1 MKEIL
6 DKIRKIGIV
15 PVVALDDAGDA
26 VNLANALIAGG
37 LGAVEVT
44 FRTDAAEEAIRII
57 AESVP
62 DIIVGAGTVTTINMA
77 DRAIDAGA
85 KFIVSPGFNP
95 DVTKHVISRGAP
107 MIPGCATPGEMEQ
120 AMALGL
126 DTVKFFPAEQ
136 NGGAGMLRA
145 LAGPYRNLNWMP
157 TGGINA
163 DNLSEYLSIPQVI
176 ACGGTWMVKKDLIAQ
191 KKWDEISS
199 LCNEAVMKM
208 IGLQVKEIDSEK
220 GTLGVRI
227 WDNERTRY
235 HLERMGL
242 SFEDNRRRS
251 WELSLLSEK

>member
-1 MKEIL
+1 MSELL

-15 PVVALDDAGDA
+15 PVVALDDAEDA
-26 VNLANALIAGG
+26 VELANALITGG

-44 FRTDAAEEAIRII
+44 FRTDAAEDAIKNIVRF
-57 AESVP
+57 VP
-62 DIIVGAGTVTTINMA
+62 DIIVGAGTVITKEMA

-85 KFIVSPGFNP
+85 GFIVSPGFNP
-95 DVTKHVISRGAP
+95 DVTKHVISRGVP

-136 NGGAGMLRA
+136 NGGVGMLRA
-145 LAGPYRNLNWMP
+145 LTGPYRNLKWMP

-163 DNLSEYLSIPQVI
+163 DNLSGYLSIPQVV
-176 ACGGTWMVKKDLIAQ
+176 ACGGTWMVKKELIAQ

-208 IGLQVKEIDSEK
+208 IGMQIKGTDSEK
-220 GTLGVRI
+220 GTLFVSVN
-227 WDNERTRY
+227 DDERAQY

-242 SFEDNRRRS
+242 SFDDNRRKL
-251 WELSLLSEK
+251 WELSLLSER